1 MLQDFQKNIHK
12 SIQSLFQIRREFSQ
26 KEQALVLRK
35 LSLYLSAHMSLV
47 ESIRYVEEETQH
59 VVRRRSYAF
68 WRICVEEGKPL
79 SHGFE
84 ASDIEPGDVVGGKVL
99 CMSRGATAA
108 VHLGE
113 QTGAL
118 ADTLAQASM
127 AISSRLELKKKVLS
141 AVAYPAFVLAG
152 TCVLAGALMVFV
164 FPKIIPLFESMKVD
178 LPLSTRFLIA
188 LSGFVSQYWWL
199 LGMSV
204 FLLVLVGY
212 ILCKTFPTVLEL
224 VEWMLPRIP
233 IAGRLYVLWVVV
245 HVFSSLHMLIRGGK
259 QFSEAV
265 QDAGQFVR
273 HHEYKT
279 LLNDLSAELR
289 SGRSATETLR
299 RNSRLIPHFV
309 LGVLAAGERSGTIE
323 SSLDHIAR
331 IAKEELEDTLRI
343 CTAAVEPVLM
353 VSMAFV
359 IGFIAI
365 SIILPIYG
373 ITTHFQSV

>member
-1 MLQDFQKNIHK
+1 MLHGLQKNIHK
-12 SIQSLFQIRREFSQ
+12 SIQNLFQIRREFSQ

-47 ESIRYVEEETQH
+47 QSIRYIEEETQH
-59 VVRRRSYAF
+59 VIRRRSYAL

-79 SHGFE
+79 SRGFE
-84 ASDIEPGDVVGGKVL
+84 PLDEDLGGAVGGRVL
-99 CMSRGATAA
+99 CMSRGVTAA

-118 ADTLAQASM
+118 ADTLAQASV
-127 AISSRLELKKKVLS
+127 AITSRLELKKKVLS
-141 AVAYPAFVLAG
+141 AIAYPAFVLAG

-188 LSGFVSQYWWL
+188 LSGFVSQYWWF
-199 LGMSV
+199 LGALV
-204 FLLVLVGY
+204 FLSVLVVY
-212 ILCKTFPTVLEL
+212 VLCKTLPTVLRS
-224 VEWMLPRIP
+224 VEWVLPRIP
-233 IAGRLYVLWVVV
+233 VVGRLYVLWIVV
-245 HVFSSLHMLIRGGK
+245 HVFSSLHMLMRGGK
-259 QFSEAV
+259 QFSDAV

-273 HHEYKT
+273 HHEYKI
-279 LLNDLSAELR
+279 LLNDLSVELR
-289 SGRSATETLR
+289 SGRSATEVLQ
-299 RNSRLIPHFV
+299 RNSRLIPRFV
-309 LGVLAAGERSGTIE
+309 SGVLSAGERSGTVE
-323 SSLDHIAR
+323 ASLDHIAR
-331 IAKEELEDTLRI
+331 IAKEELEDALRI

-353 VSMAFV
+353 VSMALV